1 MGLSLVAL
9 RCRTADRTPR
19 AMRGVETLAPL
30 LGEPPRA
37 WRRARS
43 GARPRRAA
51 VPYDEDLRDSRGC
64 LLEAGGQVD
73 DALDGGRVPVLL
85 AGDCSI
91 GITTLPVG
99 AARTARASRCSGSTP
114 TPTTTPRPR
123 PRAATWAAW
132 RWPAPAASGTPASTD
147 TIASD
152 RVVLAGVRDLD
163 DGERDLL
170 GASGVTVIG
179 ASNVET
185 LVAVKNALDG
195 APVYVHLDLDV
206 IDPEHF
212 PAQFPAP
219 GGLHPEKLYDLAEAV
234 VEDCE
239 LVGLEI
245 TAFEAPD
252 DPASTPRR
260 RRPPCAWS
268 SPSLTACRAIVR
280 VRSST
285 SHF

>member
-30 LGEPPRA
+30 IESRLEVE
-37 WRRARS
+37 ARVIGS
-43 GARPRRAA
+43 PSAERV
-51 VPYDEDLRDSRGC
+51 VPYDEDLRGSRGC

-91 GITTLPVG
+91 GITTLPSALRHGQGIKVLWLD
-99 AARTARASRCSGSTP
+99 AHADYN
-114 TPTTTPRPR
+114 TPTTT
-123 PRAATWAAW
+123 T
-132 RWPAPAASGTPASTD
+132 SGYLGGMALAGACGEWDAGLTD

-252 DPASTPRR
+252 DPGEHAAAAETAMRVVEPFLDRL
-260 RRPPCAWS
+260 
-268 SPSLTACRAIVR
+268 PSDRQ
-280 VRSST
+280 SKK
-285 SHF
+285 

>member
-1 MGLSLVAL
+1 M
-9 RCRTADRTPR
+9 
-19 AMRGVETLAPL
+19 
-30 LGEPPRA
+30 
-37 WRRARS
+37 
-43 GARPRRAA
+43 
-51 VPYDEDLRDSRGC
+51 
-64 LLEAGGQVD
+64 D

-91 GITTLPVG
+91 GITTLPSALRHGQGIKVLWLD
-99 AARTARASRCSGSTP
+99 AHARLQHAGHHHA
-114 TPTTTPRPR
+114 
-123 PRAATWAAW
+123 AATSAAW
-132 RWPAPAASGTPASTD
+132 RSPAPAASGTPGLTD

-252 DPASTPRR
+252 DPGAHAAAAETAMRVVEPFLDRL
-260 RRPPCAWS
+260 
-268 SPSLTACRAIVR
+268 PSDRQ
-280 VRSST
+280 SKK
-285 SHF
+285 